1 MTGAVPGNTAFGAP
15 SGTPAPGNA
24 PDGAAPH
31 PRTQNP
37 GGAEAGTGPTP
48 APATGPKPTP
58 DTGPAPA
65 PGTAGLKSSPKAAP
79 KGSPKAG
86 PESSPEAGPET
97 SAEHPPERGPKSTP
111 APPPPVAA
119 PTGRRA
125 RVRNRLVGAVA
136 VAALAVLGAGAPAV
150 VSALDDVHDS
160 QQLVDLAGL
169 NAHAVTLAHSLA
181 DERDAMT
188 EYVAG
193 GRSAKSG
200 GAGISESQRARVDRQ
215 ISELRAAS
223 HGAAGAT
230 ETYRAADRLLTA
242 LPRTRQKALSGPGQV
257 TETFDAYTAAVQALG
272 ALSDAIARDL
282 PARASDVAPDVRA
295 LPQLGRATDQAAAAR
310 ALLVPALAAGGPQAR
325 LTAAAQ
331 QAVVREQA
339 ALAAFKQSASPK
351 GRDAY
356 DRTVNGGDVATAEG
370 YLAKLTDQPRLDLD
384 DQRLS
389 SARVKT
395 ALTARLGLMRGVEA
409 SMATA
414 DIDRL
419 GALRDDDVT
428 ALEIR
433 IALVGVC
440 LLLAV
445 GASVSAWRSVTR
457 PLAALRLGAAR
468 VAADPAGEA
477 PVAFKGRNDEF
488 ADAVRSVNALHAQ
501 VGEVTRRVAELEGER
516 GRLIGGRRRLAAER
530 EVLQEERESLRQE
543 VAVLTERMA
552 ALRTGVHGRFVN
564 LGLRTLNLV
573 ERQLTVIESLEQK
586 EQDPDRLETL
596 FKLDHFAA
604 RMRRNSENLLVLAGT
619 EHGAGHPGPVPLLD
633 VLRASISEIER
644 YERVRVQSLPP
655 HSQVA
660 GFAADDISHLVAE
673 LLENATAF
681 SPPDSHVELSGWL
694 LESGEVMLSVQD
706 EGIGMTAERLAELN
720 DRLADASGSDD
731 SLDTADEI
739 LGLGLYVVVR
749 LAARHGV
756 RVQLRD
762 QKQGG
767 ITAVV
772 VLPAALLP
780 TRPAPGSVAPS
791 PPGGSGVQNLPGSV
805 AEANSNT
812 LQTRLPRLERGEAD
826 AEPPSVHTDTDGYGD
841 ADEDA
846 DGVPGAGPGVPGDAS
861 PEPAAADGAAVGTGP
876 AAPDPV
882 GDPLVAAAERA
893 VGAAGTATPGTGE
906 GTDTGTDVAEAP
918 AAGQPSPYGPQSPG
932 PYAKGAPDTDEHAR
946 SRDSARPAVP
956 GAAAPT
962 ADTTGGPGA
971 AGPYAAGPYAA
982 GAGERAAAPADE
994 GADAPRRPRLTDQGL
1009 PKRTPRIVAQ
1019 KPPATP
1025 RTGNAAAT
1033 AESLRARL
1041 GGFQQGARDGRR
1053 DVEAEIAERTAE
1065 QTIPQTDT
1073 DGAGAPGQSHVV
1085 EEARD

>member
-1 MTGAVPGNTAFGAP
+1 MPPTGGNAIPAGAP
-15 SGTPAPGNA
+15 PGGSAMPASAPPGGSGASGNGPASTPEKAAKNA
-24 PDGAAPH
+24 PVAPAAPV
-31 PRTQNP
+31 P
-37 GGAEAGTGPTP
+37 
-48 APATGPKPTP
+48 
-58 DTGPAPA
+58 
-65 PGTAGLKSSPKAAP
+65 S
-79 KGSPKAG
+79 
-86 PESSPEAGPET
+86 
-97 SAEHPPERGPKSTP
+97 
-111 APPPPVAA
+111 
-119 PTGRRA
+119 PTGRPA

-136 VAALAVLGAGAPAV
+136 VAALAVLGAGTPAIL
-150 VSALDDVHDS
+150 SAVDDVHDS
-160 QQLVDLAGL
+160 QRLVDLAGL

-188 EYVAG
+188 EHVAG

-200 GAGISESQRARVDRQ
+200 GAGLSEAQRARVDRQ
-215 ISELRAAS
+215 IGELRAES

-230 ETYRAADRLLTA
+230 EAYRAADKLLAA
-242 LPRTRQKALSGPGQV
+242 LPQTRQKALSGPGQV

-282 PARASDVAPDVRA
+282 PARAGDVAPDVRA

-310 ALLVPALAAGGPQAR
+310 ALLVPALAAGGPQSR

-331 QAVVREQA
+331 QANVREQA
-339 ALAAFKQSASPK
+339 ALAAFKQSASAK

-356 DRTVNGGDVATAEG
+356 DRTVNGGDVNTAER
-370 YLAKLTDQPRLDLD
+370 YLATLTDQPRLGLD
-384 DQRLS
+384 AQKLS
-389 SARVKT
+389 SARVKS
-395 ALTARLGLMRGVEA
+395 ALTARIGLMRSVEA

-440 LLLAV
+440 LLLAL

-457 PLAALRLGAAR
+457 PLAALRLGAKR
-468 VAADPAGEA
+468 VAADPAGEP
-477 PVAFKGRNDEF
+477 PVGFKGRNDEF

-501 VGEVTRRVAELEGER
+501 VGEVARRVAELEGER
-516 GRLIGGRRRLAAER
+516 ARLVGGRRRLVAER
-530 EVLQEERESLRQE
+530 EVLQGERESLRQE
-543 VAVLTERMA
+543 LADLTGRMA
-552 ALRTGVHGRFVN
+552 ALRTGVHDRFVN

-604 RMRRNSENLLVLAGT
+604 RMRRNSENLLVLAGN

-681 SPPDSHVELSGWL
+681 SPPDAHVELSGWL

-706 EGIGMTAERLAELN
+706 EGIGMTGDRLAELN
-720 DRLADASGSDD
+720 TRLAGGAGDDD
-731 SLDTADEI
+731 SPDTADET

-762 QKQGG
+762 EKQGG

-772 VLPAALLP
+772 VLPAAILP
-780 TRPAPGSVAPS
+780 TRPAPGSVAPAV
-791 PPGGSGVQNLPGSV
+791 PGEGGVQNLPGSV

-812 LQTRLPRLERGEAD
+812 LQTRLPRLEQGGAAD
-826 AEPPSVHTDTDGYGD
+826 A
-841 ADEDA
+841 A
-846 DGVPGAGPGVPGDAS
+846 VPDRAPQ
-861 PEPAAADGAAVGTGP
+861 T
-876 AAPDPV
+876 PDPV
-882 GDPLVAAAERA
+882 ADPLAEAAERA
-893 VGAAGTATPGTGE
+893 AEAAGPGAPE
-906 GTDTGTDVAEAP
+906 EPAGTDAVAGA
-918 AAGQPSPYGPQSPG
+918 SPYGPESPG
-932 PYAKGAPDTDEHAR
+932 PYAKGTTASGAPD
-946 SRDSARPAVP
+946 
-956 GAAAPT
+956 
-962 ADTTGGPGA
+962 ADTTSGPGT
-971 AGPYAAGPYAA
+971 AGPYAAGTA
-982 GAGERAAAPADE
+982 EHTRSQDDAAPAADE
-994 GADAPRRPRLTDQGL
+994 DGGADGEGPRWTRVTDQGL

-1025 RTGNAAAT
+1025 RTGSAAAT

-1073 DGAGAPGQSHVV
+1073 DGAGAPGESHVV

>member
-1 MTGAVPGNTAFGAP
+1 M
-15 SGTPAPGNA
+15 
-24 PDGAAPH
+24 
-31 PRTQNP
+31 
-37 GGAEAGTGPTP
+37 
-48 APATGPKPTP
+48 
-58 DTGPAPA
+58 
-65 PGTAGLKSSPKAAP
+65 
-79 KGSPKAG
+79 
-86 PESSPEAGPET
+86 
-97 SAEHPPERGPKSTP
+97 
-111 APPPPVAA
+111 
-119 PTGRRA
+119 
-125 RVRNRLVGAVA
+125 RNRLVGAVA

-150 VSALDDVHDS
+150 VSALDDVHAS

-200 GAGISESQRARVDRQ
+200 GAGIPEAQRARVDRQ
-215 ISELRAAS
+215 ITELRSAS

-230 ETYRAADRLLTA
+230 ETYRAADKLLAA
-242 LPRTRQKALSGPGQV
+242 LPQTRQKALSGPGQV
-257 TETFDAYTAAVQALG
+257 TEVFDAYTAAVQALG
-272 ALSDAIARDL
+272 ALSDAIARGL

-295 LPQLGRATDQAAAAR
+295 LPQLGRATDQAAATR

-331 QAVVREQA
+331 QAYVREQA
-339 ALAAFKQSASPK
+339 ALAAFKQSASTK
-351 GRDAY
+351 ARDSY
-356 DRTVNGGDVATAEG
+356 DRTVNGGDVNTAESF
-370 YLAKLTDQPRLDLD
+370 LAKLTDQPRLDAD

-395 ALTARLGLMRGVEA
+395 ALTARIGLMRGVEA

-428 ALEIR
+428 AMEIR

-445 GASVSAWRSVTR
+445 GASISAWRSVTR
-457 PLAALRLGAAR
+457 PLAALRLGAGR
-468 VAADPAGEA
+468 VAADPAGEP

-501 VGEVTRRVAELEGER
+501 VGEAGRRAAELEGER
-516 GRLIGGRRRLAAER
+516 ARLVGGRKRLAAER
-530 EVLQEERESLRQE
+530 EALQEERESLRQE
-543 VAVLTERMA
+543 VADLTERMA

-564 LGLRTLNLV
+564 LALRTLNLV

-604 RMRRNSENLLVLAGT
+604 RMRRNSENLLVLAGA
-619 EHGAGHPGPVPLLD
+619 EHSAGQPGPVPLLD

-681 SPPDSHVELSGWL
+681 SPPDAHVELSGWL

-720 DRLADASGSDD
+720 DRLAAGAGDD
-731 SLDTADEI
+731 SLDTVDET

-772 VLPAALLP
+772 VLPAAILP
-780 TRPAPGSVAPS
+780 TRPAPGSVGPP
-791 PPGGSGVQNLPGSV
+791 PPGEAATGIQNLPGSV

-812 LQTRLPRLERGEAD
+812 LQTRLPRLEQGAAETGRPL
-826 AEPPSVHTDTDGYGD
+826 AEPDTS
-841 ADEDA
+841 AD
-846 DGVPGAGPGVPGDAS
+846 
-861 PEPAAADGAAVGTGP
+861 
-876 AAPDPV
+876 
-882 GDPLVAAAERA
+882 DPLVEAAERA
-893 VGAAGTATPGTGE
+893 VEAAGPEGTGP
-906 GTDTGTDVAEAP
+906 EAP
-918 AAGQPSPYGPQSPG
+918 AGPETSTVADATTGPETPTRPETPAVPETQAPGESTASDGPATGDAPASGTSPYGPQSPG
-932 PYAKGAPDTDEHAR
+932 PYAKQTAEH
-946 SRDSARPAVP
+946 DRPAEAATEAP
-956 GAAAPT
+956 GAAPSHAHAHAP
-962 ADTTGGPGA
+962 ASDTTGGPGTY
-971 AGPYAAGPYAA
+971 GPYASGTSAPYVTDTSAPYASGTGEHA
-982 GAGERAAAPADE
+982 RPGAVPAEGE
-994 GADAPRRPRLTDQGL
+994 GADAPRWTRVTDQGL

-1019 KPPATP
+1019 KPPAVP

>member
-1 MTGAVPGNTAFGAP
+1 M
-15 SGTPAPGNA
+15 
-24 PDGAAPH
+24 
-31 PRTQNP
+31 
-37 GGAEAGTGPTP
+37 
-48 APATGPKPTP
+48 
-58 DTGPAPA
+58 
-65 PGTAGLKSSPKAAP
+65 
-79 KGSPKAG
+79 
-86 PESSPEAGPET
+86 
-97 SAEHPPERGPKSTP
+97 
-111 APPPPVAA
+111 
-119 PTGRRA
+119 
-125 RVRNRLVGAVA
+125 RNRLVGAVA

-150 VSALDDVHDS
+150 VSALDDVHAS

-200 GAGISESQRARVDRQ
+200 GAGISEAQRARVDRQ
-215 ISELRAAS
+215 ITELRSAS

-230 ETYRAADRLLTA
+230 ETYRAADKLLAA
-242 LPRTRQKALSGPGQV
+242 LPQTRQKALSGPGQV
-257 TETFDAYTAAVQALG
+257 TETFDAYTAVVQALG
-272 ALSDAIARDL
+272 ALSDAIARGL

-295 LPQLGRATDQAAAAR
+295 LPQLGRATDQAAATR

-331 QAVVREQA
+331 QAYVREQA
-339 ALAAFKQSASPK
+339 ALAAFKQSASTK
-351 GRDAY
+351 ARDSY
-356 DRTVNGGDVATAEG
+356 DRTVNGGDVNTAESF
-370 YLAKLTDQPRLDLD
+370 LAKLTDQPRLDAD

-395 ALTARLGLMRGVEA
+395 ALTARIGLMRGVEA

-428 ALEIR
+428 AMEIR

-440 LLLAV
+440 LMLAV
-445 GASVSAWRSVTR
+445 GASISAWRSVTR
-457 PLAALRLGAAR
+457 PLAALRLGAGR
-468 VAADPAGEA
+468 VAADPAGEP

-501 VGEVTRRVAELEGER
+501 VGEAGRRAAELEGER
-516 GRLIGGRRRLAAER
+516 ARLVGGRKRLAAER
-530 EVLQEERESLRQE
+530 EALQAERESLRQE
-543 VAVLTERMA
+543 VADLTERMA

-564 LGLRTLNLV
+564 LALRTLNLV

-619 EHGAGHPGPVPLLD
+619 EHSAGQPGPVPLLD

-681 SPPDSHVELSGWL
+681 SPPDAHVELSGWL

-720 DRLADASGSDD
+720 DRLAAGAGDD
-731 SLDTADEI
+731 SLDTVDET

-772 VLPAALLP
+772 VLPAAILP
-780 TRPAPGSVAPS
+780 TRPAPGSVG
-791 PPGGSGVQNLPGSV
+791 PPLPGEAAAGIQNLPGSV

-812 LQTRLPRLERGEAD
+812 LQTRLPRLEQGAAEAGRPL
-826 AEPPSVHTDTDGYGD
+826 AEPDTS
-841 ADEDA
+841 AD
-846 DGVPGAGPGVPGDAS
+846 
-861 PEPAAADGAAVGTGP
+861 
-876 AAPDPV
+876 
-882 GDPLVAAAERA
+882 DPLVEAAERA
-893 VGAAGTATPGTGE
+893 VEAAGPEGAGPEAGGAPEPVTGPGTPTVPE
-906 GTDTGTDVAEAP
+906 AQAPAEATASDGP
-918 AAGQPSPYGPQSPG
+918 ATGDAPASGTSPYGPQSPG
-932 PYAKGAPDTDEHAR
+932 PYAKQTAEH
-946 SRDSARPAVP
+946 DRPAEAATEAP
-956 GAAAPT
+956 GAAPSGAHAP
-962 ADTTGGPGA
+962 ASDTTGGPGTSA
-971 AGPYAAGPYAA
+971 PYASGPYATGTSGPYTTDTSGPYTSGTGEHARP
-982 GAGERAAAPADE
+982 GAVPAEGER
-994 GADAPRRPRLTDQGL
+994 ADAPRWTRVTDQGL

-1019 KPPATP
+1019 KPPAVP